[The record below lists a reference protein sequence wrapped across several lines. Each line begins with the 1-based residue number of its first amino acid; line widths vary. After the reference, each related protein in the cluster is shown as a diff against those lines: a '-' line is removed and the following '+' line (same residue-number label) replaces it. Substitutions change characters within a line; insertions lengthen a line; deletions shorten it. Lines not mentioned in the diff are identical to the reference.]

1 VEPAPLLKRENIA
14 DAVANAIRAMIVEG
28 RLRPGERIKEAELAI
43 GLGVS
48 RTPVREALI
57 RLAAEGAVTSRP
69 AVGYS
74 VRPLSIEEFE
84 QLYDIRPLL
93 DPEALRLAGIPSLER
108 LARLEAL
115 NHAFAA
121 TDDPEAA
128 IRLDD
133 DWHMELLAGCPNR
146 VLIELIENI
155 IVRTRRYELALLRE
169 RPNVLRAAG
178 DHEAIL
184 DALRQGD
191 LPGACAALK
200 HNMQS
205 GRAPIL
211 DWLKT
216 RSVASD
222 RSR

>member
-1 VEPAPLLKRENIA
+1 M
-14 DAVANAIRAMIVEG
+14 ANAVRAMIVEG

-48 RTPVREALI
+48 RTPVREALS

-74 VRPLSIEEFE
+74 VRPLSVEEFE

-93 DPEALRLAGIPSLER
+93 DPEALRLAGIPSPER

-115 NHAFAA
+115 NRAFAGTA
-121 TDDPEAA
+121 DPEAA

-133 DWHMELLAGCPNR
+133 EWHMQLLAGCPNR
-146 VLIELIENI
+146 VVIELIENI

-178 DHEAIL
+178 DHDAIL
-184 DALRQGD
+184 DALRRGD
-191 LPGACAALK
+191 LPGACAALQ
-200 HNMQS
+200 HNMRS

-211 DWLKT
+211 DWLST
-216 RSVASD
+216 RAPAP
-222 RSR
+222 SRRR